1 MDDFGKRD
9 WLVIRTRP
17 RWEKKVYN
25 QIVKGNINAFLPLIT
40 TIKKWSDRKKKVEIP
55 MFNSYIF
62 VNVNKL
68 ERQQA
73 IQGTLG
79 AMNYI
84 FYNGRP
90 ARVSEQE
97 INSIKISLRSPEKVR
112 IENNLVMKGDYV
124 EITSGPFMG
133 MNGII
138 TEIRGNYK
146 LTVNLYELS
155 MSLNIVINPNEI
167 KKIEKPD
174 EQ

>member
-1 MDDFGKRD
+1 
-9 WLVIRTRP
+9 
-17 RWEKKVYN
+17 
-25 QIVKGNINAFLPLIT
+25 
-40 TIKKWSDRKKKVEIP
+40 
-55 MFNSYIF
+55 
-62 VNVNKL
+62 
-68 ERQQA
+68 
-73 IQGTLG
+73 
-79 AMNYI
+79 
-84 FYNGRP
+84 
-90 ARVSEQE
+90 
-97 INSIKISLRSPEKVR
+97 
-112 IENNLVMKGDYV
+112 MKGDYV

>member
-84 FYNGRP
+84 FYNVVRP
-90 ARVSEQE
+90 GFPNR
-97 INSIKISLRSPEKVR
+97 KLTPLRFHCGHLKKSGLK
-112 IENNLVMKGDYV
+112 
-124 EITSGPFMG
+124 ITS
-133 MNGII
+133 
-138 TEIRGNYK
+138 
-146 LTVNLYELS
+146 L
-155 MSLNIVINPNEI
+155 
-167 KKIEKPD
+167 
-174 EQ
+174 